1 MYRECVNNHRDER
14 GRERERPERERRLPA
29 RRAHPPG
36 GRNWSNVLP
45 HPPSTPPL
53 HATILP
59 DSPSPHHPPPPL
71 HCGQCDTSCQTRF
84 LGLRFMCFLRFLPS
98 LELLRVIGP
107 VQALATWRRYE
118 LDRQIPLRYPT
129 LDEAFLI
136 PPKVLVHGSGTGGSP
151 ALFG

>member
-1 MYRECVNNHRDER
+1 MYRECVNNHRD
-14 GRERERPERERRLPA
+14 GRERERAQRDRGGFQPDVPIHQAVGTGAMYCLTRPPHHLSTLLPD
-29 RRAHPPG
+29 
-36 GRNWSNVLP
+36 L
-45 HPPSTPPL
+45 TLPL
-53 HATILP
+53 HTPLP
-59 DSPSPHHPPPPL
+59 SL
-71 HCGQCDTSCQTRF
+71 HCGQYDTSCQTRF